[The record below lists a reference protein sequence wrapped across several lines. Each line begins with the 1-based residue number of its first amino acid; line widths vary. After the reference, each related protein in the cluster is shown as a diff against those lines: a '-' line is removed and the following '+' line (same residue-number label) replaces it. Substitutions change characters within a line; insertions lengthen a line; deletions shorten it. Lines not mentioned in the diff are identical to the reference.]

1 MNEEAQNRPLLQKLL
16 DNMWLLLLLD
26 MLVYSISYIAWGWME
41 ISTTQPIPEEIK
53 QEILK

>member
-1 MNEEAQNRPLLQKLL
+1 MNEEVQNKPLLQKLL
-16 DNMWLLLLLD
+16 DNMWLLLLLGVV
-26 MLVYSISYIAWGWME
+26 VYAISYVAWGWME